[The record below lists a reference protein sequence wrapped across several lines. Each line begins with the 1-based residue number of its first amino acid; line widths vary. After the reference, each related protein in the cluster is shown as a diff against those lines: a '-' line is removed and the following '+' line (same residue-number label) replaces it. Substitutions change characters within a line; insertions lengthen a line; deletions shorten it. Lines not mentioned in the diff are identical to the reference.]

1 MWQVSSGVYLGWSL
15 GSNDAANVFGTAV
28 ASRMVRFR
36 TAAILCAV
44 FVLLGSLIQGQ
55 EGMHTYQAM
64 SSTQNLN
71 AAFVVALAAALT
83 VTLMTYWSL
92 PVSTSQ
98 AVVGAL
104 VMLGLT
110 TGRLETGPLRKVLVC
125 WVATPIGAM
134 LASVVLYLVVGKIMN
149 LLDMNIFA
157 YDRNLRIAL
166 IVAGSYGAYALG
178 ANNVANVTG
187 AFVGD
192 GMLSPFAATLIG
204 GLSIGLGVLT
214 YSRNVMLTVGRG
226 LVKLDAFSAFVVVL
240 SEALTVHLFAY
251 VGVPVSTS
259 QAVVGG
265 VLGIGLVKGV
275 QTVRLNTLWRIL
287 FGWVGTPTISF
298 AVTAALYHMFVLL
311 GLL

>member
-98 AVVGAL
+98 AVVG
-104 VMLGLT
+104 
-110 TGRLETGPLRKVLVC
+110 
-125 WVATPIGAM
+125 
-134 LASVVLYLVVGKIMN
+134 
-149 LLDMNIFA
+149 
-157 YDRNLRIAL
+157 
-166 IVAGSYGAYALG
+166 
-178 ANNVANVTG
+178 
-187 AFVGD
+187 
-192 GMLSPFAATLIG
+192 
-204 GLSIGLGVLT
+204 
-214 YSRNVMLTVGRG
+214 
-226 LVKLDAFSAFVVVL
+226 
-240 SEALTVHLFAY
+240 
-251 VGVPVSTS
+251 
-259 QAVVGG
+259 G